1 VAHNEDGLKNLF
13 AQVLPLVKKKL
24 IVVFGVS
31 KEKNIDSILPV
42 LPLAADYC
50 FVQANLPRALNAEEL
65 SQSLTLK
72 AGFTGF
78 LGGTVADGMKKVLD
92 SATSEDVILVCG
104 SLFVVAEAMHFL
116 DSGA

>member
-1 VAHNEDGLKNLF
+1 
-13 AQVLPLVKKKL
+13 
-24 IVVFGVS
+24 
-31 KEKNIDSILPV
+31 
-42 LPLAADYC
+42 
-50 FVQANLPRALNAEEL
+50 LNVEEL

-78 LGGTVADGMKKVLD
+78 LGGTVTEGMQKALA
-92 SATSEDVILVCG
+92 SATREDVILVCG